1 MCNVISGRAGRRIAM
16 SDLAKLEARFGAGNY
31 APLPVTIVR
40 GDGVYVWDE
49 TGRRYIDMMGAYS
62 AVSFGHCHPRLVAA
76 LTEQARRLDTIS
88 RAYFSD
94 RLGPFLARACE
105 LTGFDAA
112 LPMNSGAEAVE
123 TALKAARKWAYK
135 VKGVP
140 SDQAEI
146 IAADGNF
153 HGRTI
158 AIVGFSSVAQHRDG
172 FGPFPPGFKL
182 VPFGDASALAAAITP
197 NTAAFLVEPIQGE
210 GGINVPPPGYL
221 AEVARICRARHVL
234 LLCDEIQSGLGRT
247 GRLLA
252 CQHEGVVPDG
262 VMLGKALG
270 GGLLPVSLFLARREL
285 MQVFTPGDHG
295 STFGGNPVAAAV
307 GLAALDTLIDERLVE
322 RAAVTG
328 AHLLDRL
335 ASIRNPIVREVRGRG
350 LFAGVEIDRDVASA
364 ISVVRRLLQAGV
376 LTKDTHRNTIRFAP
390 PLIIDEQQIDWAVDR
405 LTEVLEQAAASSAEA

>member
-1 MCNVISGRAGRRIAM
+1 MTDFVS
-16 SDLAKLEARFGAGNY
+16 LEARFGAGNY

-40 GDGVYVWDE
+40 GQGVYLWDDA
-49 TGRRYIDMMGAYS
+49 GRRYIDMMGAYS
-62 AVSFGHCHPRLVAA
+62 AVSFGHCHPRLVKA
-76 LTEQARRLDTIS
+76 LTEQAQRLDTIS

-94 RLGPFLARACE
+94 RLGPFLAKACA
-105 LTGFDAA
+105 LTGLDAA

-146 IAADGNF
+146 IAAEGNF

-158 AIVGFSSVAQHRDG
+158 SIVGFSSVAHYRDG
-172 FGPFPPGFKL
+172 FGPFPAGFKL

-197 NTAAFLVEPIQGE
+197 DTAAFLVEPIQGE
-210 GGINVPPPGYL
+210 GGINLPPPGYL
-221 AEVARICRARHVL
+221 AEVARICRANNVL

-262 VMLGKALG
+262 LMLGKALG
-270 GGLLPVSLFLARREL
+270 GGLFPVSLFLARREL
-285 MQVFTPGDHG
+285 MRVFTPGDHG
-295 STFGGNPVAAAV
+295 STFGGNPIAAAV
-307 GLAALDTLIDERLVE
+307 GLAALDTLVDERLAE
-322 RAAVTG
+322 RAAVVG
-328 AHLLDRL
+328 AHLLARL
-335 ASIRNPIVREVRGRG
+335 SSINNPIIREVRGRG
-350 LFAGVEIDRDVASA
+350 LFAGVELHRNMADAGT
-364 ISVVRRLLQAGV
+364 VVRRLVQAGV

-390 PLIIDEQQIDWAVDR
+390 PLIVDESQIDWAVER
-405 LTEVLEQAAASSAEA
+405 LAEVLEETVAHTV

>member
-1 MCNVISGRAGRRIAM
+1 M
-16 SDLAKLEARFGAGNY
+16 SDPANLEARFGAANY

-40 GDGVYVWDE
+40 GEGVYLWDE

-62 AVSFGHCHPRLVAA
+62 AVSFGHCHPRLVKA
-76 LTEQARRLDTIS
+76 LTDQAQRLDTIS

-94 RLGPFLARACE
+94 RLGPFLARACA

-112 LPMNSGAEAVE
+112 VPMNSGAEAVE
-123 TALKAARKWAYK
+123 TALKAARKWAYM

-140 SDQAEI
+140 SDRAEI

-158 AIVGFSSVAQHRDG
+158 SIVGFSSVAQYRDG

-182 VPFGDASALAAAITP
+182 VPFGDAAALAAAITP
-197 NTAAFLVEPIQGE
+197 KTAAFLVEPIQGE
-210 GGINVPPPGYL
+210 GGINVPPQGYL
-221 AEVARICRARHVL
+221 AEAARICRDNDVL

-247 GRLLA
+247 GALLA
-252 CQHEGVVPDG
+252 CQHEAVVPDG

-285 MQVFTPGDHG
+285 IGVFAPGDHG
-295 STFGGNPVAAAV
+295 STFGGNPIAAAV
-307 GLAALDTLIDERLVE
+307 GLAALDTLIEERLVE
-322 RAAVTG
+322 RAASVG

-335 ASIRNPIVREVRGRG
+335 ASIKNPIIREVRGRG
-350 LFAGVEIDRDVASA
+350 LFAGVELDRNMASA
-364 ISVVRRLLQAGV
+364 DTVVRRLLGAGV
-376 LTKDTHRNTIRFAP
+376 LTRDTHRNTIRFAP
-390 PLIIDEQQIDWAVDR
+390 PLIIDEQQVDWVVDR
-405 LTEVLEQAAASSAEA
+405 LTEVLAETAASTVRA

>member
-1 MCNVISGRAGRRIAM
+1 MG
-16 SDLAKLEARFGAGNY
+16 DLANLERLFGATNY

-40 GDGVYVWDE
+40 GEGVYLWDE
-49 TGRRYIDMMGAYS
+49 TGRRFIDMMGAYS
-62 AVSFGHCHPRLVAA
+62 AVSFGHCHPRLVKA
-76 LTEQARRLDTIS
+76 LTEQAQRLDTIS
-88 RAYFSD
+88 RAYSSD
-94 RLGPFLARACE
+94 RLGPFLAKACT

-135 VKGVP
+135 VKGVAP
-140 SDQAEI
+140 DRAEI
-146 IAADGNF
+146 IAAEGNF

-158 AIVGFSSVAQHRDG
+158 AIVGFSSVAEYRDG
-172 FGPFPPGFKL
+172 FGPFAPGFKL

-197 NTAAFLVEPIQGE
+197 ETAAFLVEPVQGE
-210 GGINVPPPGYL
+210 GGINVPPAGYL
-221 AEVARICRARHVL
+221 AEVARICKANNVL

-252 CQHEGVVPDG
+252 CQHEGVAPDG
-262 VMLGKALG
+262 VTLGKALG

-295 STFGGNPVAAAV
+295 STFGGNPIAAAV

-322 RAAVTG
+322 RAASAG
-328 AHLLDRL
+328 AHLLARL
-335 ASIRNPIVREVRGRG
+335 SSIKNPIIREVRGRG
-350 LFAGVEIDRDVASA
+350 LFAGVELHRNMASA
-364 ISVVRRLLQAGV
+364 ETVVRRLLQAGV

-390 PLIIDEQQIDWAVDR
+390 PLIIEEPQIDWAVDR
-405 LTEVLEQAAASSAEA
+405 LTEVLEEAAAPTVGA

>member
-1 MCNVISGRAGRRIAM
+1 MTDFAG
-16 SDLAKLEARFGAGNY
+16 LEARFGAGNY

-40 GDGVYVWDE
+40 GAGVYVWDE
-49 TGRRYIDMMGAYS
+49 AGRRYIDMMGAYS
-62 AVSFGHCHPRLVAA
+62 AASFGHCHPRLVKA
-76 LTEQARRLDTIS
+76 LTEQAQRLDTIS

-94 RLGPFLARACE
+94 RLGPFLAKACA
-105 LTGFDAA
+105 LTGMDAA

-140 SDQAEI
+140 TDRAEI
-146 IAADGNF
+146 IAAEGNF

-158 AIVGFSSVAQHRDG
+158 SIIGFSSQTQYRDG
-172 FGPFPPGFKL
+172 FGPFPPGFTC

-197 NTAAFLVEPIQGE
+197 DTAAFLVEPIQGE

-221 AEVARICRARHVL
+221 AEVARICKANNVL

-252 CQHEGVVPDG
+252 CQHEGVTPDG
-262 VMLGKALG
+262 LMLGKALG
-270 GGLLPVSLFLARREL
+270 GGMLPVSLFLARREV

-295 STFGGNPVAAAV
+295 STFGGNPIASAV
-307 GLAALDTLIDERLVE
+307 GLAALDTLIDERLIE
-322 RAAVTG
+322 RAATVG
-328 AHLLDRL
+328 AHLLTRL
-335 ASIRNPIVREVRGRG
+335 SAIKNPIIREVRGRG
-350 LFAGVEIDRDVASA
+350 LFAGVELHRNMASA
-364 ISVVRRLLQAGV
+364 GTVIKRLLQAGV

-390 PLIIDEQQIDWAVDR
+390 PLIIDESQVDWAVDR
-405 LTEVLEQAAASSAEA
+405 LIEVLDEIAASAVQA

>member
-1 MCNVISGRAGRRIAM
+1 
-16 SDLAKLEARFGAGNY
+16 L
-31 APLPVTIVR
+31 
-40 GDGVYVWDE
+40 WDE
-49 TGRRYIDMMGAYS
+49 TGRRYLDMMGAYS
-62 AVSFGHCHPRLVAA
+62 AVSFGHCHPRLVRA
-76 LTEQARRLDTIS
+76 LTEQAGRLDTIS

-158 AIVGFSSVAQHRDG
+158 AIVGFSSIAQYRDG

-182 VPFGDASALAAAITP
+182 VPFGDASALAAAITSD
-197 NTAAFLVEPIQGE
+197 TAAFLVEPVQGE

-221 AEVARICRARHVL
+221 AEVARICRDSNVL

-247 GRLLA
+247 GKLLA

-262 VMLGKALG
+262 IMLGKALG

-285 MQVFTPGDHG
+285 MQVFAPGDHG

-322 RAAVTG
+322 RAASTG
-328 AHLLDRL
+328 AHLLNRL

-350 LFAGVEIDRDVASA
+350 LFAGVEIDRDMASA
-364 ISVVRRLLQAGV
+364 GSVVRSLLQAGV
-376 LTKDTHRNTIRFAP
+376 LTKDTHRNTIRMAP

-405 LTEVLEQAAASSAEA
+405 LTEVLEQTAASPAEA

>member
-1 MCNVISGRAGRRIAM
+1 MTDFVS
-16 SDLAKLEARFGAGNY
+16 LEARFGAGNY

-40 GDGVYVWDE
+40 GEGVYLWDE
-49 TGRRYIDMMGAYS
+49 AGRRYLDMMGAYS
-62 AVSFGHCHPRLVAA
+62 AVSFGHCHPRLIKA
-76 LTEQARRLDTIS
+76 LTEQAQRLDTIS
-88 RAYFSD
+88 RAYFTD
-94 RLGPFLARACE
+94 RLGPFLAKACA

-140 SDQAEI
+140 SDRAEI
-146 IAADGNF
+146 IAAEGNF

-158 AIVGFSSVAQHRDG
+158 SIVGFSSVAQYRDG
-172 FGPFPPGFKL
+172 FGPFPAGFKL

-197 NTAAFLVEPIQGE
+197 DTAAFLVEPIQGE

-221 AEVARICRARHVL
+221 TEVARICRANNVL

-262 VMLGKALG
+262 LMLGKALG

-285 MQVFTPGDHG
+285 MGVFTPGDHG
-295 STFGGNPVAAAV
+295 STFGGNPIAAAV
-307 GLAALDTLIDERLVE
+307 GLAALDTLVDERLAE
-322 RAAVTG
+322 RAAAAG
-328 AHLLDRL
+328 AHLLGRL
-335 ASIRNPIVREVRGRG
+335 SSINNPIIREVRGRG
-350 LFAGVEIDRDVASA
+350 LFAGVELHRNMANA
-364 ISVVRRLLQAGV
+364 CAVVRRLVQAGV

-390 PLIIDEQQIDWAVDR
+390 PLIIDESQIDWAVER
-405 LTEVLEQAAASSAEA
+405 LAEVLEETAAHAM

>member
-1 MCNVISGRAGRRIAM
+1 MTDFVS
-16 SDLAKLEARFGAGNY
+16 LEARFGAGNY

-40 GDGVYVWDE
+40 GQGVYLWDE
-49 TGRRYIDMMGAYS
+49 AGRRYIDMMGAYS
-62 AVSFGHCHPRLVAA
+62 AVSFGHCHPRLVKA
-76 LTEQARRLDTIS
+76 LTEQAQRLDTIS

-94 RLGPFLARACE
+94 RLGPFLAKACA
-105 LTGFDAA
+105 LTGLDAA

-146 IAADGNF
+146 IAAEGNF

-158 AIVGFSSVAQHRDG
+158 SIVGFSSVPEYRDG
-172 FGPFPPGFKL
+172 FGPFPAGFRL

-197 NTAAFLVEPIQGE
+197 DTAAFLVEPIQGE

-221 AEVARICRARHVL
+221 TEVARICRANNVL

-262 VMLGKALG
+262 LMLGKALG
-270 GGLLPVSLFLARREL
+270 GGLFPVSLFLARREL
-285 MQVFTPGDHG
+285 MRIFTPGDHG
-295 STFGGNPVAAAV
+295 STFGGNPIAAAV
-307 GLAALDTLIDERLVE
+307 GLAALDTLVDERLAE
-322 RAAVTG
+322 RAAVMG
-328 AHLLDRL
+328 AHLLARL
-335 ASIRNPIVREVRGRG
+335 SSINNPIIREVRGRG
-350 LFAGVEIDRDVASA
+350 LFAGVELHRNMANADT
-364 ISVVRRLLQAGV
+364 VVRRLVQAGV

-390 PLIIDEQQIDWAVDR
+390 PLIIDESQIDWAVER
-405 LTEVLEQAAASSAEA
+405 LAEVLEETAAHAM

>member
-1 MCNVISGRAGRRIAM
+1 M
-16 SDLAKLEARFGAGNY
+16 SDPANLEARFGAANY

-40 GDGVYVWDE
+40 GEGVYLWDE

-62 AVSFGHCHPRLVAA
+62 AVSFGHCHPRLVKA
-76 LTEQARRLDTIS
+76 LTDQAQRLDSIS

-94 RLGPFLARACE
+94 RLGPFLAKACA

-123 TALKAARKWAYK
+123 TALKAARKWAYT
-135 VKGVP
+135 VKGVA
-140 SDQAEI
+140 SDRAEI

-158 AIVGFSSVAQHRDG
+158 SIVGFSSVAQYRNG
-172 FGPFPPGFKL
+172 FGPFPPGFRL
-182 VPFGDASALAAAITP
+182 VPFGDAAALAAAITP

-221 AEVARICRARHVL
+221 AEVARICRANNVL

-247 GRLLA
+247 GALLA
-252 CQHEGVVPDG
+252 CQHEAVVPDG
-262 VMLGKALG
+262 LMLGKALG

-285 MQVFTPGDHG
+285 IGVFAPGDHG

-307 GLAALDTLIDERLVE
+307 GLAALDTLIEERLVE
-322 RAAVTG
+322 RAASVG
-328 AHLLDRL
+328 AHLLRRL
-335 ASIRNPIVREVRGRG
+335 ASIKNPAIREVRGRG
-350 LFAGVEIDRDVASA
+350 LFAGVELDRNMASA
-364 ISVVRRLLQAGV
+364 DTVVRRLLGAGV
-376 LTKDTHRNTIRFAP
+376 LTRDTHRNTIRFAP
-390 PLIIDEQQIDWAVDR
+390 PLVIDEQQIDWAVDR
-405 LTEVLEQAAASSAEA
+405 LTEVLAETAASTIRA